1 MERQNT
7 NLDVTADLTAKN
19 AFIFANDDGSV
30 RTYFGSRK
38 IFDCWKKRHK
48 LTNYNIHFHGLRHTF
63 SNMLFEMNED
73 TKVIQQLLGHRDVK
87 TTITVYNS
95 VDSEYIRQ
103 TTDKFNERVKED
115 QMLLNDKKREEILE
129 QRKDEFVADMDD
141 DEFDEILTKLLEER
155 KERKR
160 RRESDMEM

>member
-1 MERQNT
+1 
-7 NLDVTADLTAKN
+7 
-19 AFIFANDDGSV
+19 
-30 RTYFGSRK
+30 
-38 IFDCWKKRHK
+38 
-48 LTNYNIHFHGLRHTF
+48 
-63 SNMLFEMNED
+63 MLFELNENP
-73 TKVIQQLLGHRDVK
+73 KIIQQLLGHRDVK
-87 TTITVYNS
+87 TTIMVYNS

-103 TTDKFNERVKED
+103 TTDKFYERVKED

-141 DEFDEILTKLLEER
+141 DEFDKILTKFLEEC

>member
-1 MERQNT
+1 MSAEFNIQLQQYYDT
-7 NLDVTADLTAKN
+7 GDGAKFKKFLCDN
-19 AFIFANDDGSV
+19 CLVELEQSCASC
-30 RTYFGSRK
+30 RK
-38 IFDCWKKRHK
+38 EELELQVIK
-48 LTNYNIHFHGLRHTF
+48 NIVHIKI
-63 SNMLFEMNED
+63 SEKNEYSLLVA
-73 TKVIQQLLGHRDVK
+73 KCFLNLGHRDVK

>member
-1 MERQNT
+1 M
-7 NLDVTADLTAKN
+7 
-19 AFIFANDDGSV
+19 F
-30 RTYFGSRK
+30 
-38 IFDCWKKRHK
+38 
-48 LTNYNIHFHGLRHTF
+48 
-63 SNMLFEMNED
+63 FEMNENP
-73 TKVIQQLLGHRDVK
+73 KVIQQLLSHRDVK
-87 TTITVYNS
+87 TTITVCNS

-115 QMLLNDKKREEILE
+115 QMLLNDQKREEILE

>member
-1 MERQNT
+1 MVREIPI
-7 NLDVTADLTAKN
+7 ADIVVETLQ
-19 AFIFANDDGSV
+19 
-30 RTYFGSRK
+30 R
-38 IFDCWKKRHK
+38 
-48 LTNYNIHFHGLRHTF
+48 
-63 SNMLFEMNED
+63 
-73 TKVIQQLLGHRDVK
+73 LLGHRDVK
-87 TTITVYNS
+87 TTITVYTS

-160 RRESDMEM
+160 KRESDMEM

>member
-1 MERQNT
+1 M
-7 NLDVTADLTAKN
+7 
-19 AFIFANDDGSV
+19 V
-30 RTYFGSRK
+30 RE
-38 IFDCWKKRHK
+38 IP
-48 LTNYNIHFHGLRHTF
+48 I
-63 SNMLFEMNED
+63 ED
-73 TKVIQQLLGHRDVK
+73 IVVETLQRLLGHRDVK

-103 TTDKFNERVKED
+103 TTDQFNERVKED

-160 RRESDMEM
+160 RRESDMEMQSTNFAESMEFTLEYVIIKSRCKLL